1 MGRNTSAKAL
11 PTGTQ
16 LRELVIREHLGG
28 GGSGLVYLAHHS
40 LLGATYVVKEFLPRD
55 LATRAADGQ
64 VAPLPGKEAQ
74 FEHLRKKFLQES
86 RMLQELARPRP
97 HPNLVIIADAFQENG
112 TVYLCM
118 VHEASTTL
126 GDFLASKP
134 QLDEQR
140 IGDWLFPLLDGL
152 AHAHARQIWH
162 RDIKPSNILLRD
174 DGSPLLIDF
183 GAARW
188 VHPDSERTVIH
199 QITPQFAAPEQV
211 LHGEVGPW
219 TDIYGMA
226 ATWYYALTGQPPRQR
241 PLPEAWREPL
251 LERCGEKFLNA
262 LAAGLEPEAP
272 NRPQSVAA
280 WLALFGVEPQSPAA
294 AGQRAAKPVV
304 IKPRTGSTWG
314 MDTEAITQMRT
325 AFGLDETDSDTGRDR
340 PVVGGHD
347 PAVDTTAGA
356 HAVAGP
362 AGSLAG
368 HASAGGPEATR
379 SRLASRGAKLLVLGV
394 VLLAVLAVGLFVL
407 VSR

>member
-1 MGRNTSAKAL
+1 MGRTTSEKTL
-11 PTGTQ
+11 PPGTR
-16 LRELVIREHLGG
+16 LRELVIRAHLGG
-28 GGSGLVYLAHHS
+28 GGSGVAYLADHS

-118 VHEASTTL
+118 VHEASNTL
-126 GDFLASKP
+126 GDLLAGKP
-134 QLDEQR
+134 KLTEAD
-140 IGDWLFPLLDGL
+140 ISAWLFPLLDGL

-188 VHPDSERTVIH
+188 VHPDSEKTLIR

-226 ATWYYALTGQPPRQR
+226 ATWYYALTGYPPMQR
-241 PLPEAWREPL
+241 PLPKDWQAPL
-251 LERCGEKFLNA
+251 LDRCSEGFLTA
-262 LAAGLEPEAP
+262 LGAGLAFEAGD
-272 NRPQSVAA
+272 RPQSIAA
-280 WLALFGVEPQSPAA
+280 WLRAFGVEPSSPAA
-294 AGQRAAKPVV
+294 AGQRAARPVD
-304 IKPRTGSTWG
+304 IKPRAAPTWG
-314 MDTEAITQMRT
+314 MDTEAITQLGT
-325 AFGLDETDSDTGRDR
+325 EADLQDFELDVGQR
-340 PVVGGHD
+340 PLPV
-347 PAVDTTAGA
+347 P
-356 HAVAGP
+356 
-362 AGSLAG
+362 
-368 HASAGGPEATR
+368 
-379 SRLASRGAKLLVLGV
+379 RGAEADGAPTRRGSWRLSLLSAIGLFLALLLVLIVALGFYHFGD
-394 VLLAVLAVGLFVL
+394 AWSLFH
-407 VSR
+407 